1 MFRVYNDGPRTAQI
15 VSRPLTSMFMIV
27 TYVRL
32 VSFPALSA
40 AEGSVGIVQRR
51 ALAVDGQRPRPKRW
65 KQILGIKRPGSGHEH
80 PANYDPFR
88 WPLALETD
96 PFRFTSQPSGAPST
110 NPTASPTKRPTP
122 GPTPAPTSSTSSP
135 TTYRW
140 IPDKP
145 TACPTFPT
153 VLWVSVRRPRTTL
166 HRAKEFGATMGA
178 ECGSR
183 LWCDSRR

>member
-88 WPLALETD
+88 WQLALETD

-140 IPDKP
+140 IPDHLISNNVP
-145 TACPTFPT
+145 
-153 VLWVSVRRPRTTL
+153 
-166 HRAKEFGATMGA
+166 M
-178 ECGSR
+178 
-183 LWCDSRR
+183 DSRQTNGLPDFSYRTLGISSATANHPP